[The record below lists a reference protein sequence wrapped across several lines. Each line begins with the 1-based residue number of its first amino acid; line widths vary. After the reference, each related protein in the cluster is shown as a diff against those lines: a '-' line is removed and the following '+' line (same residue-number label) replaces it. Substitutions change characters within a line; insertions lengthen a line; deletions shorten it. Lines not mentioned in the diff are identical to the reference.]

1 MQCSESSNSPKPNK
15 ADAATPGRHR
25 SLTRGAAVWLCRLI
39 VGIPFV
45 VSGWAKAVDPA
56 GFVIKLDEYL
66 SVWQLQQPHE
76 ILLCAAIA
84 LAMWEFTTGVCLVTG
99 MLRRAAPLSAAAMMV
114 VMLPLTVWIALKNPV
129 SDCGCFGD
137 LWVLSNTDTLIKN
150 IVISAALGTLFLLG
164 CRRGG
169 TLYRTTIQWVAL
181 LSTVVYIMY
190 IALRGY
196 NVQPMV
202 DFRPYP
208 VGTDL
213 AGLATPPA
221 DESDDAGLVMVYTR
235 NGVEREFPLDSLPDD
250 TWTYVRRGKA
260 AFKPAAADG
269 FAIFDEA
276 GQDVASDV
284 LKSQGYEM
292 LVVVPD
298 PGVHYLRRQRQ
309 VNELARIVQ
318 RDGGTVIG
326 LAGTSGKALS
336 DWTALVLPDFDFYSA
351 DDTTL
356 KSLVRGDAAIVML
369 RDGRIVWK
377 RSVPS
382 LKTDFAQTHPD
393 LDAIAAVR
401 PADDGRHM
409 LRLTLLYIA
418 ILLLITPVNA
428 VGLRIN
434 RPNTPAEPIEPK

>member
-1 MQCSESSNSPKPNK
+1 MQCSESSNSPKPK
-15 ADAATPGRHR
+15 SVATGRR
-25 SLTRGAAVWLCRLI
+25 RTLTRGAAVWLCRLI

-56 GFVIKLDEYL
+56 GFVIKLDEYMN
-66 SVWQLQQPHE
+66 VWQLQQPHE

-99 MLRRAAPLSAAAMMV
+99 MLRRAAPLSAAAMMA

-150 IVISAALGTLFLLG
+150 IIISVALVALFVLG

-181 LSTVVYIMY
+181 LFTVTYIMY
-190 IALRGY
+190 VALRGY

-213 AGLATPPA
+213 AAMATPPT

-260 AFKPAAADG
+260 KFKPSATDG

-276 GQDVASDV
+276 GQDVASEV

-292 LVVVPD
+292 LVIVPE

-309 VNELARIVQ
+309 VNELARIVE
-318 RDGGTVIG
+318 RDGGSVIG
-326 LAGTSGKALS
+326 LAGISGKALS
-336 DWTALVLPDFDFYSA
+336 DWTSLVLPDFDFYSA

-356 KSLVRGDAAIVML
+356 KALVRGDAAIVML
-369 RDGRIVWK
+369 HNGRIVWK

-382 LKTDFAQTHPD
+382 LRTDFVATHPD
-393 LDAIAAVR
+393 LASIAAVA
-401 PADDGRHM
+401 PADDGRRM
-409 LRLTLLYIA
+409 VKLTAVYIIA
-418 ILLLITPVNA
+418 LLLITPINA
-428 VGLRIN
+428 IGLR
-434 RPNTPAEPIEPK
+434 RKAKAEADAETDT

>member
-15 ADAATPGRHR
+15 ADTVATGSCS

-76 ILLCAAIA
+76 ILLCVAIA

-99 MLRRAAPLSAAAMMV
+99 MLRRAAPLSAAAMMA

-150 IVISAALGTLFLLG
+150 IVISAALGALFWLG

-181 LSTVVYIMY
+181 LCTVVYIMY

-235 NGVEREFPLDSLPDD
+235 NGIEREFPLDSLPDD

-260 AFKPAAADG
+260 AFKPTAADG

-309 VNELARIVQ
+309 VNELARIVR
-318 RDGGTVIG
+318 RDGGSVIG

-369 RDGRIVWK
+369 RNGRIVWK